1 MCAKSSTKYAKI
13 FFYNAVTTSLPTPP
27 TRRAEANR
35 KETGIH
41 PFHAG
46 YSTENLLRHCVRT
59 ILPSGKIILKPGE

>member
-1 MCAKSSTKYAKI
+1 VRNQAQNMQKS
-13 FFYNAVTTSLPTPP
+13 FFIMLLQLLFPLPP